1 MITREK
7 ILHILDQEKPFLR
20 EKYGVEKIALF
31 GSFAR
36 NLADETSDVD
46 LVVHLSRPLGF
57 EFVQLA
63 DYLESKLGSSVDLI
77 TYNSLKRGELNPR
90 RAHIARDITRTLV
103 YV

>member
-1 MITREK
+1 MMTRDK
-7 ILHILDQEKPFLR
+7 ILHILDREKPFLR
-20 EKYGVEKIALF
+20 EKYGIERIALF
-31 GSFAR
+31 GSFAQ
-36 NLADETSDVD
+36 NIADETSDID

-63 DYLESKLGSSVDLI
+63 DYLESKLGRSVDLV

-90 RAHIARDITRTLV
+90 RAHIARDITRMLV